1 MSIAAAGSAAGLP
14 TGATNGGAT
23 IKVAPAP
30 HLATNIQAAQY
41 RLGDDGDGN
50 NGVVNYS
57 NGGMALKRD
66 TASTLPEIQNPTGWF
81 YLTVVNSGGAASN
94 FSVSVTQAGTPI
106 SLPSSCVVPT
116 TLAASG
122 QPGDTFTCTFPRTF
136 NATQSYALAATASA
150 TNAVTV
156 SGQQQ
161 TVTVTTSAVS
171 TCSAGQKVVPNLVDT
186 LDPSADGTNKTIGDA
201 KAAWAAAGFTGAFN
215 SIPAGVTNSHHVLTQ
230 DRTAYTCRNT
240 TSDVTVSAD

>member
-1 MSIAAAGSAAGLP
+1 M
-14 TGATNGGAT
+14 
-23 IKVAPAP
+23 
-30 HLATNIQAAQY
+30 
-41 RLGDDGDGN
+41 D
-50 NGVVNYS
+50 YS
-57 NGGMALKRD
+57 NGGLALKRD

-186 LDPSADGTNKTIGDA
+186 LDPSADGTNKTIGQA

-215 SIPAGVTNSHHVLTQ
+215 SIPAGVTNSHHVAHPGQ
-230 DRTAYTCRNT
+230 DRVHLPEHDERRDCERRLMRRSFHRAGSVRGPAAVLWARHWSSSHSCCR
-240 TSDVTVSAD
+240 SSC

>member
-1 MSIAAAGSAAGLP
+1 M
-14 TGATNGGAT
+14 
-23 IKVAPAP
+23 
-30 HLATNIQAAQY
+30 
-41 RLGDDGDGN
+41 D
-50 NGVVNYS
+50 YS
-57 NGGMALKRD
+57 NGGMALERD

-94 FSVSVTQAGTPI
+94 FNVSVTQAGTPI

-161 TVTVTTSAVS
+161 TVTVTTSPCRRAPAARRSSPTWS
-171 TCSAGQKVVPNLVDT
+171 TPSIPRRTGRTRPIGQ
-186 LDPSADGTNKTIGDA
+186 A
-201 KAAWAAAGFTGAFN
+201 KAAWTAAGFTGAFN